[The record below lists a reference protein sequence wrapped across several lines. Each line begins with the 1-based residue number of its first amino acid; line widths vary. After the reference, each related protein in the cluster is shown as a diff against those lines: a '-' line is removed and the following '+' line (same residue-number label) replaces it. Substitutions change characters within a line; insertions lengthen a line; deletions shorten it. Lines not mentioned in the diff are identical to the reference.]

1 MTAWYGLGLF
11 NKFRFLVPELKMNY
25 TYCSTHQINPMR
37 LHWRMWF
44 VHFYVCIY
52 LFYNFFPIFLIVF
65 FFFLIIMNVIK
76 SIKSNK
82 LILEFLELYEQ
93 NLIFRILNIYNT
105 KIGIL
110 YMIRVIIF
118 WKNLAQNL
126 QLVN

>member
-1 MTAWYGLGLF
+1 
-11 NKFRFLVPELKMNY
+11 
-25 TYCSTHQINPMR
+25 
-37 LHWRMWF
+37 
-44 VHFYVCIY
+44 
-52 LFYNFFPIFLIVF
+52 
-65 FFFLIIMNVIK
+65 MNVIK

-118 WKNLAQNL
+118 
-126 QLVN
+126 